1 MCDLCNNGRYYYG
14 EGDHGKCWNCLDETK
29 EVRLMLSLLYVDT
42 SFSDRIPCTRGAYGM
57 KHNVEDLLGRYV
69 STEELVRA
77 GQVTHRIRIDNVGR
91 TTGFYVKERFPMEWL
106 WEKVTTRPKGAKT
119 AHWDAY
125 QSALAVSAQHRASL
139 PAPPTEGS
147 ATASDSQ

>member
-1 MCDLCNNGRYYYG
+1 MCDLCDNGRYYYG
-14 EGDHGKCWNCLDETK
+14 EGDHGKCWNCQEETK
-29 EVRLMLSLLYVDT
+29 EVRLILSLLYDPT
-42 SFSDRIPCTRGAYGM
+42 GYGKNPCTRGAYGM

-77 GQVTHRIRIDNVGR
+77 GQVTYGIRVDECSR

-125 QSALAVSAQHRASL
+125 QSALVVSAQHRASL
-139 PAPPTEGS
+139 SAPPPEGS
-147 ATASDSQ
+147 ATASDSP